1 MIDRAWC
8 RMMAAYNSEMNRR
21 LYGAAAGL
29 TDAARREDRGAFFG
43 SIQRTLSHL
52 MWGDTVW
59 MARFDGWEPP
69 KVGIRQSPDLWP
81 DFAPMRE
88 ARIATDERIEEWA
101 ARVDAGW
108 LGQDMTWFSG
118 VLNREITRPNAML
131 VTHFFNH
138 QTHHRG
144 QAHTLLTA
152 AGADTGDTDLP
163 FVLPDAG

>member
-1 MIDRAWC
+1 MIARDWC

-21 LYGAAAGL
+21 LYGAAATL

-52 MWGDTVW
+52 LWGDTVW

-69 KVGIRQSPDLWP
+69 KASIRQSPDLWP
-81 DFAPMRE
+81 DFAPMRQ
-88 ARIATDERIEEWA
+88 ARIAADARIEEWA
-101 ARVDAGW
+101 ARVDEAWLAGES
-108 LGQDMTWFSG
+108 TWFSG
-118 VLNREITRPNAML
+118 VLNREITRGNAML

-144 QAHTLLTA
+144 QTHALLTA
-152 AGADTGDTDLP
+152 AGAETGDTDLP
-163 FVLPDAG
+163 FVLG